1 MNESENVSDTVQPNG
16 SYGSAFQP
24 GWYYTVVVMI
34 WKIFPAII
42 IPIGTLGNLLT
53 VLIILRQRKN
63 VTSTTLLLICLACS
77 DTLILYGGPLRN
89 FISATWHFEIRNLND
104 AVCKIHSYLTYVS
117 FQLSSWLLVM
127 LTLERT
133 VCVMFPHRVKEL
145 CIVKNTGICVVVV
158 TLSIL
163 LLNSHFLYGAG
174 LVEDGGKL
182 ESFPCRAKYETY
194 EKFSKFVWPWIDF
207 CVYFAIPFSFIVT
220 GNVLIIKKLALARR
234 ERQMLQNRKTCRQSL
249 QSKNVTVLLLFL
261 CAMFLITLAPV
272 TVYFIGSPHW
282 IESITSKPDPR
293 DIQEG
298 MEYIS
303 FWFTVTNCIS
313 YLNATCN
320 FILYVLSGSR
330 FRNEV
335 VSILLCRKASGSTL
349 F

>member
-1 MNESENVSDTVQPNG
+1 MEDIPCNYYSSWNVRL
-16 SYGSAFQP
+16 
-24 GWYYTVVVMI
+24 
-34 WKIFPAII
+34 
-42 IPIGTLGNLLT
+42 GTLGNLLT
-53 VLIILRQRKN
+53 VLIILRQRN
-63 VTSTTLLLICLACS
+63 ITSTTLLLVCLACS

-89 FISATWHFEIRNLND
+89 FISATWYFDIRHLND
-104 AVCKIHSYLTYVS
+104 ALCKVLSYLTYVS
-117 FQLSSWLLVM
+117 SQLSSWLLVM

-145 CIVKNTGICVVVV
+145 CTVKNTGICVVLL
-158 TLSIL
+158 TLSML
-163 LLNSHFLYGAG
+163 LLNSHFLFGAG

-182 ESFPCRAKYETY
+182 ESFPCRGIYESY
-194 EKFSKFVWPWIDF
+194 EKFSKYVWPWIDF
-207 CVYFAIPFSFIVT
+207 YVYFAIPFAFIVT

-234 ERQMLQNRKTCRQSL
+234 ERKMLQNRKKCRQSL
-249 QSKNVTVLLLFL
+249 QSKNVTALLLFL

-282 IESITSKPDPR
+282 IESITSKSDPR

-330 FRNEV
+330 FRKEV
-335 VSILLCRKASGSTL
+335 VSTLFCKKASGSIL
-349 F
+349 FK